1 MWSDLTLFYELKC
14 EGGGGFQNYVLCL
27 KFVRIMVEASNWH
40 VNTHSNLVS
49 KIYIFEYQGPLIF
62 ANVII
67 RLLKI
72 SVF

>member
-49 KIYIFEYQGPLIF
+49 KIYIF
-62 ANVII
+62 
-67 RLLKI
+67 
-72 SVF
+72 